1 MKINTNEL
9 YYSIITPISIK
20 TSLKQYKKQNNRC
33 KILTYPQNIF
43 ELLVASESTSYSPS
57 TQYHAHQGELYLFE
71 FVRTGQGFV
80 EVETQSYESVPD
92 SYFMIPPNM
101 ENKYWSA
108 PGLIQDKIFF
118 ICRGSLVKSLLEIY
132 GLQKSYL
139 VKDAGS
145 LVKYFNNMSILAKQY
160 GARKN
165 REAALVFHKFMQSA
179 HSVVYRDEEAPLP
192 PIVQELHKLLDMH
205 LEKKIDFSLI
215 NKEIPYSQ
223 AYMVR
228 LFKKHMGV
236 TPHEYILQRR
246 LETAQLLLRHSTLSI
261 KEIAERLVF
270 SDQYHFSNYF
280 KKCTGMSPSQF
291 RKPETESRP
300 DKRS

>member
-1 MKINTNEL
+1 MI
-9 YYSIITPISIK
+9 YQQK
-20 TSLKQYKKQNNRC
+20 T
-33 KILTYPQNIF
+33 F

-57 TQYHAHQGELYLFE
+57 IQHHTHQGELYLFE
-71 FVRTGQGFV
+71 FVMQGQGYV
-80 EVETQSYESVPD
+80 EVGSELYDAVGE
-92 SYFMIPPNM
+92 SYFMIPPDM
-101 ENKYWSA
+101 GNKYWSA
-108 PGLIQDKIFF
+108 PGGVQKKIFF

-132 GLQKSYL
+132 GLEKSYL

-145 LVKYFNNMSILAKQY
+145 LIKYFDNMLILAKQY
-160 GARKN
+160 GARKDG
-165 REAALVFHKFMQSA
+165 EAALVFHKFIQTA
-179 HSVVYRDEEAPLP
+179 HSIVYRDDETPSP
-192 PIVQELHKLLDMH
+192 PIVQELHKLLDSH

-215 NKEIPYSQ
+215 SKEIPYSQ

-236 TPHEYILQRR
+236 TPHEYILRRR

-280 KKCTGMSPSQF
+280 KKCFGVSPSQF
-291 RKPETESRP
+291 RKPESGTQS
-300 DKRS
+300 DKQQS

>member
-1 MKINTNEL
+1 MI
-9 YYSIITPISIK
+9 
-20 TSLKQYKKQNNRC
+20 
-33 KILTYPQNIF
+33 YPQKTF
-43 ELLVASESTSYSPS
+43 ELLVASESTSYNPS
-57 TQYHAHQGELYLFE
+57 VQHHAHQRELYLFE
-71 FVRTGQGFV
+71 FVLKGNGFV
-80 EVETQSYESVPD
+80 EVDSQAYDSVSD
-92 SYFMIPPNM
+92 SYFMIPPNT

-108 PGLIQDKIFF
+108 PGLIQEKIFF

-132 GLQKSYL
+132 GLESSYL

-145 LVKYFNNMSILAKQY
+145 LVKYFNNMLILARQY
-160 GARKN
+160 GERKD
-165 REAALVFHKFMQSA
+165 REAALVFHKFIQEA

-192 PIVQELHKLLDMH
+192 PIVQALHKLLDMH

-236 TPHEYILQRR
+236 TPHEYILRRR

-280 KKCTGMSPSQF
+280 KKCFGVSPSQF
-291 RKPETESRP
+291 RKPESKSRP
-300 DKRS
+300 DKLSS